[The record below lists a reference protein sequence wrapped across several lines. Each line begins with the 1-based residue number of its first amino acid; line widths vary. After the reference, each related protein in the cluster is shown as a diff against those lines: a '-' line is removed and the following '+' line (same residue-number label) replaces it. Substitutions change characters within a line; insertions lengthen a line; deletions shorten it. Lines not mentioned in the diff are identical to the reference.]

1 MNWNASPPI
10 TWKRGALKTVRQR
23 AYLISS
29 TDELQNREF
38 EHIQKVFNENN
49 SQAKF
54 VIEKVLLQISEEHN
68 KATNGTDNSD
78 INIDDDNISSINNV
92 SPTIEKHPLPFILYR
107 GE

>member
-10 TWKRGALKTVRQR
+10 SWKRGVLKTVRQR

-29 TDELQNREF
+29 TAELQNREF

-49 SQAKF
+49 SYAKF
-54 VIEKVLLQISEEHN
+54 VIEKILLQIPEEHN
-68 KATNGTDNSD
+68 KATNVTDSSN
-78 INIDDDNISSINNV
+78 INVDDDNISSMNNV
-92 SPTIEKHPLPFILYR
+92 SLTIEKHPLLFIPYR